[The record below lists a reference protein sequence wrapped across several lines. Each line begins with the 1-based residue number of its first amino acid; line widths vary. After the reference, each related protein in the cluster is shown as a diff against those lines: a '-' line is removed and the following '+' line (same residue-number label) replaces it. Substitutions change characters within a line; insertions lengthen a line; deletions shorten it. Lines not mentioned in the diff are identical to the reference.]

1 MGRLIM
7 GQVVTT
13 RGRMAMRMELMT
25 RLGEMTGIDRTI
37 RKYGG
42 TIDTNIA
49 LKESLRSPPVTG
61 IHAASLK

>member
-13 RGRMAMRMELMT
+13 KGRMELMT
-25 RLGEMTGIDRTI
+25 RLRKMTGIDRTT

-42 TIDTNIA
+42 IIDTKIA
-49 LKESLRSPPVTG
+49 LKE
-61 IHAASLK
+61 

>member
-1 MGRLIM
+1 MGGLIM

-25 RLGEMTGIDRTI
+25 RLRKMTGIDRTI

-42 TIDTNIA
+42 IIDTNIA
-49 LKESLRSPPVTG
+49 LME
-61 IHAASLK
+61 